1 MIPFLLCFV
10 LIIIKKEMDTLKTSR
25 SRLINPMALLI
36 FEKIIFIN
44 VLLLLH
50 IHLRSIIEKTSLTIR
65 IHRKM
70 GSETFL

>member
-50 IHLRSIIEKTSLTIR
+50 IHLRSIIDRIR
-65 IHRKM
+65 IHRKI